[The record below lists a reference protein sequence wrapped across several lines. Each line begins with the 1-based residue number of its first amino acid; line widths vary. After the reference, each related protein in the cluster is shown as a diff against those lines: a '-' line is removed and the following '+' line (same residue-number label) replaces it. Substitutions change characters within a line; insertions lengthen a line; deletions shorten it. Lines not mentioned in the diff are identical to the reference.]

1 MVKKF
6 INTVIAAIV
15 LFAVSNA
22 SAQEVTKREVF
33 QLSVSVGKGSTS
45 EIGSVLG
52 GAFSCNIDGENTKFT
67 PCFNF
72 QGMVNINNHVGM
84 GLTLCSQKSVTYTDN
99 FDNGKYNNFHFS
111 VLPTFRVYWL
121 NTNVLS
127 VYSKVA
133 AGMSFDYEFIYNSV
147 NHPTAEFNK
156 SNHFSY
162 QMSPIG
168 VELGAKHFR
177 AFAEAG
183 YGVEGLLQAGVRARF

>member
-15 LFAVSNA
+15 LFTVSNA

-45 EIGSVLG
+45 ELGSVLG
-52 GAFSCNIDGENTKFT
+52 GAFSCDIDGDNSKFT

-72 QGMVNINNHVGM
+72 QGMVNVNNNLGL
-84 GLTLCSQKSVTYTDN
+84 GLTLCSQKSVTYVNSLDIS
-99 FDNGKYNNFHFS
+99 KYNNFHLS
-111 VLPTFRVYWL
+111 VLPTARLYWF
-121 NTNVLS
+121 NTNVIS

-133 AGMSFDYEFIYNSV
+133 AGVSFDYEFVYDSAN
-147 NHPTAEFNK
+147 NPTTEFNK

-162 QMSPIG
+162 QVSPVG
-168 VELGAKHFR
+168 VELGTKHFR

-183 YGVEGLLQAGVRARF
+183 YGVEGLLLAGVRARF